1 MNLAFIVTMLVA
13 IYILQAV
20 LLLKD
25 VIKKEGSVV
34 KVTWN
39 LLFRSGQGKC
49 SK

>member
-25 VIKKEGSVV
+25 VIKKEESVV
-34 KVTWN
+34 KVTWI
-39 LLFRSGQGKC
+39 LLFRRGQEM
-49 SK
+49 

>member
-25 VIKKEGSVV
+25 VIKKEESVV
-34 KVTWN
+34 KVTWI
-39 LLFRSGQGKC
+39 LLFRRGQGM
-49 SK
+49 